1 MYLFYLIPFMLFVP
15 LLILQLTLIPLFA
28 IESVVP
34 DLTII
39 LIVFLAIRRGQIQ
52 GTIYGFLFGLLFDI
66 FTGGLIGS
74 AMFSK
79 TLAGFIAGYFY
90 SESPKESSGLNFK
103 FISIVFL
110 CASIDSFFYS
120 LLGTTELSS
129 GIQYFIFDYS
139 IFPGLYTAII
149 SLPLAGLKQERIP
162 I

>member
-1 MYLFYLIPFMLFVP
+1 MFMFYLIPFLIFLP
-15 LLILQLTLIPLFA
+15 LLILQLTVIPFFA
-28 IESVVP
+28 IDNVVP

-39 LIVFLAIRRGQIQ
+39 LLVILAIRRGQIQ
-52 GTIYGFLFGLLFDI
+52 GTIYGFLFGLLLDI

-90 SESPKESSGLNFK
+90 SENPEESTVLDFK

-120 LLGTTELSS
+120 ILGTSELNS

-139 IFPGLYTAII
+139 IFPGLYAFVIC
-149 SLPLAGLKQERIP
+149 LPLVGLKRLRIP

>member
-1 MYLFYLIPFMLFVP
+1 MYLYYAWPIIIFLPV
-15 LLILQLTLIPLFA
+15 LILQLTLIPLFS
-28 IESVVP
+28 IENIVP
-34 DLTII
+34 DLT
-39 LIVFLAIRRGQIQ
+39 LIVLIFTSVRRGQLQ
-52 GTIYGFLFGLLFDI
+52 GTVYGFIFGVFYDI

-90 SESPKESSGLNFK
+90 SESAEESSGLDIK
-103 FISIVFL
+103 FTGIVFL

-139 IFPGLYTAII
+139 IFPGLYTAIVG
-149 SLPLAGLKQERIP
+149 LPLTFMKRSRNP
-162 I
+162 V

>member
-1 MYLFYLIPFMLFVP
+1 MFMIYIIPLLLFVP
-15 LLILQLTLIPLFA
+15 LLILQLTLVPLFA

-39 LIVFLAIRRGQIQ
+39 LLVYLALRRGQLQ
-52 GTIYGFLFGLLFDI
+52 ATVYGFLFGLLLDI

-90 SESPKESSGLNFK
+90 SELTEESSGLDFR
-103 FISIVFL
+103 FVSIVFL

-120 LLGTTELSS
+120 ILGTTELSS
-129 GIQYFIFDYS
+129 GFQYYIFDYS
-139 IFPGLYTAII
+139 LFPGMYTAII
-149 SLPLAGLKQERIP
+149 SMSLAGLKKIRIP
-162 I
+162 V

>member
-1 MYLFYLIPFMLFVP
+1 MYLFYLIPFLLFAP
-15 LLILQLTLIPLFA
+15 LLILQLTLVPLFA
-28 IESVVP
+28 IKSVVP

-39 LIVFLAIRRGQIQ
+39 LLVFVTLKRGQLQ
-52 GTIYGFLFGLLFDI
+52 GAIYGFLFGLLLDI

-90 SESPKESSGLNFK
+90 AENPEEISGLDFK
-103 FISIVFL
+103 FVGIVFL

-120 LLGTTELSS
+120 ILGTTELSS
-129 GIQYFIFDYS
+129 GIQYYIFDYS
-139 IFPGLYTAII
+139 LFPGLYTSII
-149 SLPLAGLKQERIP
+149 SLPLSGFKLARIP

>member
-1 MYLFYLIPFMLFVP
+1 MYYIKPVILFIP
-15 LLILQLTLIPLFA
+15 LLILQLTLIPLFS
-28 IESVVP
+28 IENIVP

-39 LIVFLAIRRGQIQ
+39 LIVLIGMRRGQIQ
-52 GTIYGFLFGLLFDI
+52 GAVYGFLFGLFLDI

-90 SESPKESSGLNFK
+90 SENLEESSGLDFK
-103 FISIVFL
+103 FIGIVFL

-129 GIQYFIFDYS
+129 GIQYFIFDYF
-139 IFPGLYTAII
+139 IFPGLYTTII
-149 SLPLAGLKQERIP
+149 SLPLAGIKQNRIP